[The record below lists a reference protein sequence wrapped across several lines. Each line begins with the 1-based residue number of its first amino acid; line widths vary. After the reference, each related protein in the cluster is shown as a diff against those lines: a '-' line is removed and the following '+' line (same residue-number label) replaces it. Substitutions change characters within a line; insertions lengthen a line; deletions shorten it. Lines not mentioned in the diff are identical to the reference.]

1 VSNDGDNAAE
11 MQIELSGRI
20 NLTAADFVMA
30 A

>member
-11 MQIELSGRI
+11 MQIELSGHI

-30 A
+30 S